1 MKCDIGISQMQTKT
15 QPEKSKFMNK
25 SWEIFWRFL
34 LLGCISF
41 GGPAAHI
48 GYFQHTFVQNL
59 KWLSHDAYSK
69 LITLSQILPGPG
81 SSQIGFAI
89 GLQKAGLAGGISAFL
104 GFTLPS
110 FILMYWLAVS
120 VDLDNP
126 ASWLTSISGGLKLL
140 AVVIVLDAVFT
151 MFSSFCKDRV
161 SVLIMLLSMLFLV
174 VYQSFYTQLL
184 ILLVAML
191 IGVTNSKTTIIHI
204 NISQVLKKV
213 AWPPALIFISLFLI
227 SLWLSEYDSFVGMFA
242 TFYKNG
248 SVVFGGGH
256 VVLPLLQTSIG
267 DTLTQQQFLFGY
279 AAAQGVPGPMFTIA
293 TFMGAQWII
302 NAPLTGAILAT
313 LTIFLPGFLLI
324 LSVNKG
330 SQSLFQHPKFIGASA
345 GINAA
350 VVGFLMLA
358 LYDPVFTS
366 AVHSYLDLGLV
377 VIGFIGLKLFKPP
390 ILLLIGIFIF
400 LGFV

>member
-1 MKCDIGISQMQTKT
+1 
-15 QPEKSKFMNK
+15 MNK
-25 SWEIFWRFL
+25 IWEIFWRFL

-59 KWLSHDAYSK
+59 KWLSNDAYSQ
-69 LITLSQILPGPG
+69 LVSLSQILPGPG

-89 GLQKAGLAGGISAFL
+89 GLQKAGLAGGIAAFL

-110 FILMYWLAVS
+110 FILMYWLAVT
-120 VDLDNP
+120 VNLDNP
-126 ASWLTSISGGLKLL
+126 ANWLTSVSSGLKLL
-140 AVVIVLDAVFT
+140 AVVIVLDAVIA
-151 MFSSFCKDRV
+151 MFKSFCKNRL

-174 VYQSFYTQLL
+174 IYQSFYTQLL
-184 ILLVAML
+184 ILLIAMI
-191 IGVTNSKTTIIHI
+191 IGVTNSKATVIHI
-204 NISQVLKKV
+204 NISQALKKV
-213 AWPPALIFISLFLI
+213 AWPPVLIFISLFLI
-227 SLWLSEYDSFVGMFA
+227 SLWLSQYDSFVGMFA

-248 SVVFGGGH
+248 SIVFGGGH

-267 DTLTQQQFLFGY
+267 DTLTQQQFLLGY

-293 TFMGAQWII
+293 TFMGAQWIM
-302 NAPLTGAILAT
+302 NAPLTGAVLAT
-313 LTIFLPGFLLI
+313 LAIFLPGFLLI
-324 LSVNKG
+324 FSVNNG
-330 SQSLFQHPKFIGASA
+330 WQSLFQHPKFIGASA

-358 LYDPVFTS
+358 LYNPVFTS
-366 AVHSYLDLGLV
+366 AVHGYSDFGLV

-390 ILLLIGIFIF
+390 ILLLISIFIF